1 MSTQQQDAIVPRSS
15 MIIQEAFDELLK
27 YQKPDYDAGRNISKI
42 DLNTDEFLALIAKC
56 RRNGEQSPRLDYFVS
71 SSAMFVRQK
80 DPFILDLAAE
90 LADKLSVKVAAIPD
104 LEGVGPLRSRIG
116 RVIVEFN
123 KTRSIYSQGTRYTE
137 PMFTS
142 FRNPDTLVSV
152 SRPGQALRMEW
163 SNRDFRSC
171 TVYIAINLEAETK
184 KATFTVMIGYWR
196 QPRSVPEI
204 MTAGHLRW
212 MMRTRLLHDETV
224 FRNSNGELMRGTLR
238 LLPQNFI
245 DATSLDQVFVF
256 SPPRDLMRAR
266 NMPVV
271 TIDHKQLLDV
281 LESAEQRRRI
291 SWRPRSTMENRSPR
305 VSQRRNE
312 SMQKERILEGK

>member
-137 PMFTS
+137 PI
-142 FRNPDTLVSV
+142 
-152 SRPGQALRMEW
+152 
-163 SNRDFRSC
+163 C